1 MILWKTEILK
11 NEWVINLAK
20 KNIIN
25 EWPFSVVVIT
35 FALHAKGPGFEPRN
49 DHLFLFWN
57 SYLVFTFILFLFWVL
72 ERIHSES
79 NIVFVKENRG
89 WVQTIFKKWILS
101 TNLPVNLYWIWYV
114 SMPLSEYDWI
124 IRYLWFVDIEKSN
137 TWEEWSI
144 SFNTAIY

>member
-11 NEWVINLAK
+11 KEWGIYLSK

-57 SYLVFTFILFLFWVL
+57 SYLAFRSFYFFFEYLKEFIPSP
-72 ERIHSES
+72 IS
-79 NIVFVKENRG
+79 
-89 WVQTIFKKWILS
+89 
-101 TNLPVNLYWIWYV
+101 
-114 SMPLSEYDWI
+114 
-124 IRYLWFVDIEKSN
+124 YLWRKTEDEFRQSSRNEFSLRICQ
-137 TWEEWSI
+137 SI
-144 SFNTAIY
+144 SIDSCIYACLYPNTIELYDIYDLLI